1 MSADKNV
8 AGTGIRT
15 HDLLTWYLPG
25 LGVSLLR
32 ASLWSLTSP
41 PCPAIHTFKI
51 YTFSFK
57 VRFCVM
63 FLDEKE
69 VPLWKGFELAT
80 TNSDALPPKREWIF
94 GSQLQRIKSLNVTFR
109 GQSCANSKTDP
120 RPNIWSPP
128 VQTFGN
134 LGGAATLQIFDQK
147 KVSKYSF
154 SNSQL
159 SSNKLD
165 WLTFRHLAMGIRPLP
180 LHTWVFNAPI
190 HYSLLL
196 QVSPVRIAFLDL
208 WWVG

>member
-1 MSADKNV
+1 MAADKNV

-15 HDLLTWYLPG
+15 HDLLTWYLPA
-25 LGVSLLR
+25 LGVSLLG
-32 ASLWSLTSP
+32 ATLWSLTSP

-51 YTFSFK
+51 YIFTFK

-109 GQSCANSKTDP
+109 GRSCANSKTDP

-134 LGGAATLQIFDQK
+134 LGGAATQQIFVLK

-165 WLTFRHLAMGIRPLP
+165 STILPPGDGYKTLT
-180 LHTWVFNAPI
+180 
-190 HYSLLL
+190 
-196 QVSPVRIAFLDL
+196 SP
-208 WWVG
+208 